1 MAVTEFFNIKG
12 AYATS
17 TAEADAIAKQNIGEF
32 ILFIILNSSTG
43 AFSSFY
49 VAGRSPVITPTDITK
64 TITVS

>member
-1 MAVTEFFNIKG
+1 MAVTEFFTIKG

-32 ILFIILNSSTG
+32 LVFIIVNASTG
-43 AFSSFY
+43 AFSSLY

-64 TITVS
+64 TVTVS